1 MGHNI
6 RACHGINTIQGIGNV
21 SKGGLINRARQNI
34 FYKILSE
41 STRILPA
48 LLFIYIARKLGDED
62 FGKFSFVYSF
72 AGICFIV
79 TDFGL
84 STILIR
90 NVSRQKELTREYVGN
105 ILVLKILLSFICVSA
120 ICIFILFTDYP
131 TDVITLL
138 VVFGGVMFFKALI
151 DFFCTVLNAHERMDL
166 EAFLKGTNHILLFVS
181 GITILAV
188 GYGLFGLA
196 NVFLVTFS
204 FSSIIGFCIVDVCI
218 EKIRPS
224 FDLKF
229 WRYILRESLPLAL
242 TVIFTVIYFK
252 IDVVML
258 SIIRGSDSEIGWYSA
273 AMRLVELVC
282 IVPALIV
289 SALFPIV
296 SSLYKESIDSL
307 KRVYKTSF
315 RYLLAIA
322 LPISVGTF
330 LLSDRLIYI
339 IYGKEY
345 FKTIPALKIL
355 TLALIFIFANYIMMN
370 ILVAV
375 DRQKTNAIMAGAC
388 VLVNIALNMCLIP
401 YYGYLGAGT
410 ATVITEIV
418 LLALG
423 LYYVTKYIC
432 KINIVAV
439 VSKPLISVAI
449 MGTFIVLATAK
460 LNLAFVIVLCVLTY
474 FTCLL
479 LFRFFTKED
488 KVILM
493 HLLGKAI

>member
-1 MGHNI
+1 
-6 RACHGINTIQGIGNV
+6 V
-21 SKGGLINRARQNI
+21 PKESLINRAKRNI

-62 FGKFSFVYSF
+62 FGKLSFAYSL

-105 ILVLKILLSFICVSA
+105 ILALKILLSFICISV
-120 ICIFILFTDYP
+120 IGIFILLTDYP
-131 TDVITLL
+131 ADVITLL
-138 VVFGGVMFFKALI
+138 VIFGGVMFFKALI
-151 DFFCTVLNAHERMDL
+151 DFFCAVLNAHERMDL

-181 GITILAV
+181 GIMILAV

-196 NVFLVTFS
+196 NVFLVVFA

-218 EKIRPS
+218 EKIHPS

-273 AMRLVELVC
+273 AMRLIELVGV
-282 IVPALIV
+282 VPALIV

-296 SSLYKESIDSL
+296 SGLYRESIDSL
-307 KRVYKTSF
+307 KGVYKISF

-322 LPISVGTF
+322 LPIAVGTF

-345 FKTIPALKIL
+345 FNTVPALKIL
-355 TLALIFIFANYIMMN
+355 SLALVFIFVNYILMN

-375 DRQKTNAIMAGAC
+375 DRQMTNAVIAGVC
-388 VLVNIALNMCLIP
+388 VFANIVLNMCLIP

-410 ATVITEIV
+410 ATVITEIM
-418 LLALG
+418 LFALG
-423 LYYVTKYIC
+423 LYYVAKHIC
-432 KINIVAV
+432 KTNIVAV
-439 VSKPLISVAI
+439 VSKPFISVAI
-449 MGTFIVLATAK
+449 MGTFIVLTTAK
-460 LNLAFVIVLCVLTY
+460 LNLALVIVLSALTY

-488 KVILM
+488 KVIL
-493 HLLGKAI
+493 LQLIRK

>member
-1 MGHNI
+1 MGYHI
-6 RACHGINTIQGIGNV
+6 RACRGINTIKGIGNV
-21 SKGGLINRARQNI
+21 PKGGLINRARQNI

-62 FGKFSFVYSF
+62 FGKLSFAYSFV
-72 AGICFIV
+72 GICFIV

-105 ILVLKILLSFICVSA
+105 ILVLKIVLSFICISV
-120 ICIFILFTDYP
+120 IGIFILLTDYP
-131 TDVITLL
+131 ADVITLL
-138 VVFGGVMFFKALI
+138 VIFGCVMFFKALI

-181 GITILAV
+181 GIAILSV
-188 GYGLFGLA
+188 GYGLLGLA
-196 NVFLVTFS
+196 NVFLVVFS

-229 WRYILRESLPLAL
+229 WRYILKESLPLAL
-242 TVIFTVIYFK
+242 SVIFTVIYFK
-252 IDVVML
+252 VDVVML

-273 AMRLVELVC
+273 AMRLIELMG

-296 SSLYKESIDSL
+296 SGLYKESIDSL
-307 KRVYKTSF
+307 KGVYKTSF
-315 RYLLAIA
+315 RYLIMIA
-322 LPISVGTF
+322 LPIAVGTL
-330 LLSDRLIYI
+330 LLSEHLIYT
-339 IYGKEY
+339 IYGEEY
-345 FKTIPALKIL
+345 VKTIPALKIL
-355 TLALIFIFANYIMMN
+355 SLALIFIFVNYILMN

-375 DRQKTNAIMAGAC
+375 DRQMTNAILAGTC

-401 YYGYLGAGT
+401 HYGYLGAGT

-418 LLALG
+418 LFVSG
-423 LYYVTKYIC
+423 LYYVAKYIC

-439 VSKPLISVAI
+439 TSKPLISVAI
-449 MGTFIVLATAK
+449 MGTFTVWANAK
-460 LNLAFVIVLCVLTY
+460 FNLAFVIVLSVLTY

-488 KVILM
+488 KVVLM
-493 HLLGKAI
+493 HLIRK